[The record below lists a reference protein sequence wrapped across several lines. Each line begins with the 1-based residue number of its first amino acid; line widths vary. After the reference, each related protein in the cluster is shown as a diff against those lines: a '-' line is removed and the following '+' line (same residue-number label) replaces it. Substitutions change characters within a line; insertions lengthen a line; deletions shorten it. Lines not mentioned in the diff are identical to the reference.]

1 MKNLVYLLF
10 AVIVLTACRTTQTA
24 AEKEAKAMEIRTAI
38 ENFRFTFNASY
49 AYPTRYPAIYLS
61 SNYDVK
67 VSPDT
72 LTVYLPFYGRAYRA
86 PISPDENGY
95 RFTSTDFDYKIISEK
110 KTGNH
115 IIEIKINDQR
125 RDLRFNFDIWENG
138 AARLNVSD
146 IDRQAISFQGEVSVG
161 HNE

>member
-1 MKNLVYLLF
+1 MKKLVYLLF
-10 AVIVLTACRTTQTA
+10 AVIVLTACGTTQTTA
-24 AEKEAKAMEIRTAI
+24 GKETKAMEIRTAI
-38 ENFRFTFNASY
+38 ENCRFTFNAAY
-49 AYPTRYPAIYLS
+49 AHPTRYPAVYLS
-61 SNYDVK
+61 PYYDVK

-72 LTVYLPFYGRAYRA
+72 LSVYLPFYGRAYRA

-95 RFTSTDFDYKIISEK
+95 RFISTDFDYKIISGK
-110 KTGNH
+110 KAGNH

-146 IDRQAISFQGEVSVG
+146 IDRQAISFQGEVSAG

>member
-1 MKNLVYLLF
+1 MKKLVYLLF
-10 AVIVLTACRTTQTA
+10 AVIVLTACGTTQTV

-38 ENFRFTFNASY
+38 EDFRFTFNATYSH
-49 AYPTRYPAIYLS
+49 PTRYPAIYLS
-61 SNYDVK
+61 SYYDVK

-86 PISPDENGY
+86 PISPGENGY
-95 RFTSTDFDYKIISEK
+95 RFTSTNFDYNIIPGK
-110 KTGNH
+110 RAGNH
-115 IIEIKINDQR
+115 VIEIKINDQR

-146 IDRQAISFQGEVSVG
+146 MDRQSISFQGEVSVG